1 MRANI
6 LRQPFLAW
14 KVKEHFERAVTLDP
28 GNLAARADLMEY
40 YLKAPG
46 FLGGSEEKARA
57 QAAEIAARDAQQ
69 GLQAWR
75 MIEDGG

>member
-1 MRANI
+1 
-6 LRQPFLAW
+6 
-14 KVKEHFERAVTLDP
+14 
-28 GNLAARADLMEY
+28 MEY

-46 FLGGSEEKARA
+46 FLGGSEEKARE
-57 QAAEIAARDAQQ
+57 QAAAIAERDARQ